1 MAPRRTTRIR
11 LLCQTTTQW
20 RALIC
25 GAFVL
30 AVLGA
35 KLWIISRFGNP
46 TPLNDEWDAQ
56 VASLFIPYFDS
67 TLSLQQL
74 LAPHN
79 EHRVLTTRV
88 VSLLLMAAN
97 GLWDPILEMI
107 VNATIHVALGISI
120 LIVIGRHLD
129 RYAFAALAAVTAILL
144 AVPNAVENPVWGLET
159 HFYCVLLFGFI
170 AIDLLVRD
178 AESTARRAIG
188 VIVAILS
195 FFSLAAGAFVFLACA
210 AVVIAKRLLGV
221 ERGRWEW
228 AFAAALLA
236 GCVLAVM
243 ATPILAAHE
252 VYRAHSVG
260 EFFRAFAAVAGW
272 LLRPYLIVATV
283 VVNAPWLALAWRT
296 LRRPPPSNDIAW
308 VLLALGLWLGLQ
320 FAALAFARAFGIDA
334 TRYLDV
340 CALNL
345 IVNFACAAVMGGGP
359 LRKRLVAGW
368 VAVIAVGWVIQTV
381 RHVPQE
387 LQARH
392 LLSLRQEEN
401 VKAFLTTGRYLP
413 GASNADLSIPYPL
426 PNRLDGL
433 LSDPRVRRFLPS
445 AFQDAMAKQL
455 PAGEAS
461 TKRDRLAGIRDALL
475 RAGPYMASI
484 GLLLFL
490 LALGMLFAS
499 RGDAAP
505 RPTRANAE

>member
-1 MAPRRTTRIR
+1 LPRPAS
-11 LLCQTTTQW
+11 QS

-30 AVLGA
+30 AVLGT

-56 VASLFIPYFDS
+56 VATLFVPYFDS
-67 TLSLQQL
+67 TLSLQQM
-74 LAPHN
+74 LAAHN
-79 EHRVLTTRV
+79 EHRVFTTRV

-107 VNATIHVALGISI
+107 VNAAIHVALGISI

-129 RYAFAALAAVTAILL
+129 RYAFTAFAVFTAILL
-144 AVPNAVENPVWGLET
+144 AIPNASENAVWGLET
-159 HFYCVLLFGFI
+159 HFYCLLLFGFI
-170 AIDLLVRD
+170 AIDLLVGN
-178 AESTARRAIG
+178 AEPSARRVCG
-188 VIVAILS
+188 VIAAILS
-195 FFSLAAGAFVFLACA
+195 FFSLAAGAFVLLVGA

-228 AFAAALLA
+228 AFAAALFA
-236 GCVLAVM
+236 GFVLAVM
-243 ATPILAAHE
+243 ATPMLAAHN

-272 LLRPYLIVATV
+272 PLRPYLVVATF
-283 VVNAPWLALAWRT
+283 VVNAPWLALVWRT
-296 LRRPPPSNDIAW
+296 LRRPPASNDIAW
-308 VLLALGLWLGLQ
+308 VLLALGLWTGLQ

-334 TRYLDV
+334 TRYLDI

-345 IVNFACAAVMGGGP
+345 IVNFACAAVMGGTP
-359 LRKRLVAGW
+359 FQNLLVAGW
-368 VAVIAVGWVIQTV
+368 VAVIAVGWAIQTA

-387 LQARH
+387 LQFRR

-401 VKAFLTTGRYLP
+401 VKAFLTTGKYLP

-426 PNRLDGL
+426 PGRLDGL

-445 AFQDAMAKQL
+445 TFQDAIAGQRTS
-455 PAGEAS
+455 GEAS
-461 TKRDRLAGIRDALL
+461 AKRDRLAGIRDALL
-475 RAGPYMASI
+475 RAGPYLASI
-484 GLLLFL
+484 GLLLL
-490 LALGMLFAS
+490 LLVFGLLFAGRS
-499 RGDAAP
+499 DATL
-505 RPTRANAE
+505 RPTSANAE

>member
-195 FFSLAAGAFVFLACA
+195 
-210 AVVIAKRLLGV
+210 
-221 ERGRWEW
+221 
-228 AFAAALLA
+228 
-236 GCVLAVM
+236 
-243 ATPILAAHE
+243 
-252 VYRAHSVG
+252 
-260 EFFRAFAAVAGW
+260 
-272 LLRPYLIVATV
+272 
-283 VVNAPWLALAWRT
+283 
-296 LRRPPPSNDIAW
+296 
-308 VLLALGLWLGLQ
+308 
-320 FAALAFARAFGIDA
+320 
-334 TRYLDV
+334 
-340 CALNL
+340 
-345 IVNFACAAVMGGGP
+345 
-359 LRKRLVAGW
+359 
-368 VAVIAVGWVIQTV
+368 
-381 RHVPQE
+381 
-387 LQARH
+387 
-392 LLSLRQEEN
+392 
-401 VKAFLTTGRYLP
+401 
-413 GASNADLSIPYPL
+413 
-426 PNRLDGL
+426 
-433 LSDPRVRRFLPS
+433 
-445 AFQDAMAKQL
+445 
-455 PAGEAS
+455 
-461 TKRDRLAGIRDALL
+461 
-475 RAGPYMASI
+475 
-484 GLLLFL
+484 
-490 LALGMLFAS
+490 
-499 RGDAAP
+499 
-505 RPTRANAE
+505 